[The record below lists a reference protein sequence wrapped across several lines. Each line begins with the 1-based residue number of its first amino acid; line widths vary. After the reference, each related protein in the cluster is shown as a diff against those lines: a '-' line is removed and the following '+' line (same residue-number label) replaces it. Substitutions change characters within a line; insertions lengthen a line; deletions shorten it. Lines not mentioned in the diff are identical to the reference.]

1 VTLPLSAPGT
11 IAAALLVFIPT
22 VGDYVT
28 PTLVG
33 GTGGTMIGNAIQ
45 SLFGRQSDAPLGA
58 ALSVVMMIA
67 VTLLVCLFL
76 WGVGYR
82 TMRSRGGA

>member
-1 VTLPLSAPGT
+1 
-11 IAAALLVFIPT
+11 
-22 VGDYVT
+22 
-28 PTLVG
+28 
-33 GTGGTMIGNAIQ
+33 MIGNAIQ

-58 ALSVVMMIA
+58 AVSVIMMIA

-82 TMRSRGGA
+82 TMRSRSGA